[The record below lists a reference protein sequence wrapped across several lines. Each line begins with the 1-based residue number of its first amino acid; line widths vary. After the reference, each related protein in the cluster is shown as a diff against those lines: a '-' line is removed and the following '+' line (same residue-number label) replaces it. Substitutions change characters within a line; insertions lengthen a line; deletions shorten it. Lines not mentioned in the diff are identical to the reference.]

1 MVMFGNIGTFLFGA
15 LLLLL
20 GIDALVK
27 GITAG
32 VARRASAGFA
42 IVLAATA
49 LNALLPAAFVAGAA
63 AWRGQPALAL
73 GSIVG
78 GAVAQLGLAL
88 GLAAVIAPLVVRLKV
103 FAQIN
108 PALLIAIVLVAAL
121 AFDRHIDSLDGAI
134 LLAAF
139 AVVVIVV
146 VRTAR
151 SERVAARAL
160 FSETLPNVAVP
171 LLLVRMAVGVAL
183 AGYGSWCLVA
193 GSIGM
198 AGQAGWNPMIVG
210 LLALG
215 AVTALAG
222 APAAISNARRGRG
235 DFAVGQAL
243 LGALCNLLLLLGAY
257 ALWQPLAP
265 ALVRFE
271 LPALFALALAVY
283 PMMRSDGELSRREG
297 LVLLGAYA
305 LFIIAELW
313 LTSA

>member
-1 MVMFGNIGTFLFGA
+1 MMMLGDIGTFLLGA
-15 LLLLL
+15 VLLLL

-32 VARRASAGFA
+32 LARRASAGFA
-42 IVLAATA
+42 VVLAATV
-49 LNALLPAAFVAGAA
+49 LNALLPAAIVAGAA
-63 AWRGQPALAL
+63 AWRGQSALAL

-88 GLAAVIAPLVVRLKV
+88 GLAALVAPLVVRLKV

-108 PALLIAIVLVAAL
+108 PALLIAIMLVAAL
-121 AFDRHIDSLDGAI
+121 AFDRHVDAFDGVI

-139 AVVVIVV
+139 VVVVIIV
-146 VRTAR
+146 VRAAR
-151 SERVAARAL
+151 AERVAARAL
-160 FSETLPNVAVP
+160 FSDTLPDVAVP
-171 LLLVRMAVGVAL
+171 LLLVRMTVGAAL
-183 AGYGSWCLVA
+183 AGYGAWCLVA
-193 GSIGM
+193 GSINM
-198 AGQAGWNPMIVG
+198 AAQAGWNPMIVG

-222 APAAISNARRGRG
+222 APAAISSARRGRG

-257 ALWQPLAP
+257 ALWQPLTP
-265 ALVRFE
+265 ALLRFE

-297 LVLLGAYA
+297 LVLLCAYV
-305 LFIIAELW
+305 LFLIAELW